1 MKDGAVQSLPE
12 PLAAGLERLAG
23 SLPTGRLAELTG
35 RLIDRYQADRP
46 APAGAPIV
54 AAEEQAAAYALYRM
68 PATFAAVRSALEQ
81 AAAALPDL
89 RPERHVDLGGGTG
102 GAVWAAAETWPGI
115 TEHRVIE
122 QAPAMITVGRRL
134 VAEAGGPVGGTGW
147 TRSLLD
153 AALVLPEAD
162 LITVSYVLG
171 ELDPEARRTMISKLA
186 GSGAVIAIVEPG
198 TKAGYRRILDA
209 RDQLIAAGLRVAAPC
224 PHDLACPMAG
234 DDWCHFAVR
243 IGRSATHRL
252 IKNAELSYEDEKF
265 SYLVATR
272 QPAVPATARIV
283 RHPGYAKGQVDLTLC
298 TRPPGIERTKITKRA
313 KEDYRRARKAEWGD
327 PWPAQE

>member
-1 MKDGAVQSLPE
+1 MQPLPE
-12 PLAAGLERLAG
+12 PLAEGLQRLAG
-23 SLPTGRLAELTG
+23 SLPTARLADLTG

-68 PATFAAVRSALEQ
+68 PATFAAVRSALHQ
-81 AAAALPDL
+81 AAAALPDF

-102 GAVWAAAETWPGI
+102 GAVWAAAQTWPGI
-115 TEHRVIE
+115 AEHRVIE

-134 VAEAGGPVGGTGW
+134 LAGADGPVGGTAW
-147 TRSLLD
+147 IRSLLD
-153 AALVLPEAD
+153 DALILPEAD
-162 LITVSYVLG
+162 LITISYVLG
-171 ELDPEARRTMISKLA
+171 ELDPASRRTMITKLA
-186 GSGAVIAIVEPG
+186 DAGATIAIIEPG
-198 TKAGYRRILDA
+198 TKAGYRRVLDA
-209 RDQLIAAGLRVAAPC
+209 RDQLITAGLRIAAPC
-224 PHDLACPMAG
+224 PHDLECPMADN

-243 IGRSATHRL
+243 IGRSATHRV

-272 QPAVPATARIV
+272 EPVAPAPARIV

-298 TRPPGIERTKITKRA
+298 TVPPGIERTKITKRA
-313 KEDYRRARKAEWGD
+313 KDDYRTARKVEWGD
-327 PWPAQE
+327 RWP

>member
-1 MKDGAVQSLPE
+1 MQPLPE
-12 PLAAGLERLAG
+12 PLAEGLNRLA
-23 SLPTGRLAELTG
+23 SALPTGRLAELTG

-68 PATFAAVRSALEQ
+68 PATYAAIRSALRQ
-81 AAAALPDL
+81 AAAAVPGF

-115 TEHRVIE
+115 TGHQVIE

-134 VAEAGGPVGGTGW
+134 VAGTGGPIGGTDW
-147 TRSLLD
+147 TRSVLD
-153 AALVLPEAD
+153 GALTLPDAD
-162 LITVSYVLG
+162 LITISYVLG
-171 ELDPEARRTMISKLA
+171 ELDPELRRTMITKLA
-186 GSGAVIAIVEPG
+186 DSGATIAIIEPG
-198 TKAGYRRILDA
+198 TKAGYRRVLEA
-209 RDQLIAAGLRVAAPC
+209 RQQLITAGLRVAAPC
-224 PHDLACPMAG
+224 PHDLDCPMT
-234 DDWCHFAVR
+234 DEDWCHFAVR
-243 IGRSATHRL
+243 IGRSVTHRL

-272 QPAVPATARIV
+272 QPVEPADARIL

-298 TRPPGIERTKITKRA
+298 TVPPGIQRTKITKRA
-313 KEDYRRARKAEWGD
+313 KEDYRRARKIEWGD
-327 PWPAQE
+327 AWPDVP